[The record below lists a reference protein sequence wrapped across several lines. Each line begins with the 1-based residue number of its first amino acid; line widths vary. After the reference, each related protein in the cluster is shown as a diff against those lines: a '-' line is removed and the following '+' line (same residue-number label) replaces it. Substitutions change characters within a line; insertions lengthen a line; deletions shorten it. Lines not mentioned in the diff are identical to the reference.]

1 MLSLYPPVMGE
12 EVTEYHH
19 RVGVAL
25 RAVRDY
31 LGWTQT
37 QLAEAGATSG
47 ATISRYETGR
57 AVEVQATIL
66 VRIAEQL
73 DIPEALLLTPPATAD
88 EVKEALALHR
98 AARRAARGSS

>member
-19 RVGVAL
+19 RVGV
-25 RAVRDY
+25 VRDY